1 MIKSESLGLQ
11 TMETIP
17 EAGHTATT
25 ILVPEA
31 SLFSAAR
38 PSQLKTEPTMPSTI
52 EGLPGRSAS
61 LNIPLARKASF
72 RMREWVK
79 RSSSSR

>member
-1 MIKSESLGLQ
+1 
-11 TMETIP
+11 METIP
-17 EAGHTATT
+17 ESGHNATT
-25 ILVPEA
+25 VLMPEA
-31 SLFSAAR
+31 SLFSVVR
-38 PSQLKTEPTMPSTI
+38 PSQLTTGTTVPAAI
-52 EGLPGRSAS
+52 DGLHGRSAS